1 MKNIEHRIIT
11 QLNHQVR
18 CQIRR
23 QVNDH
28 KFITKLV
35 IKFGSKLKRLSHEK
49 H

>member
-28 KFITKLV
+28 ITKLV
-35 IKFGSKLKRLSHEK
+35 IKFGSKLKRLYNEK